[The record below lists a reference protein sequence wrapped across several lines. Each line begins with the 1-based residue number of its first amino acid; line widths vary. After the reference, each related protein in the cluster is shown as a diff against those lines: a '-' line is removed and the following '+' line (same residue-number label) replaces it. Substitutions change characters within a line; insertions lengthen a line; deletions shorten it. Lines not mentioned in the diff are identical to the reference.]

1 MSGLAIIAITLI
13 SLGAFLFFVRRRL
26 AQLQK
31 SYYEIAEEDI
41 LRAYRDTERQ
51 KRQQDLDSE
60 LAIARF
66 NARANRTIDHYVNQ
80 VHGGPET
87 IPLEEYQTLNR
98 LIARLQKKL
107 REAGRVMRMIQA

>member
-1 MSGLAIIAITLI
+1 MSGLAIIIITLMG
-13 SLGAFLFFVRRRL
+13 LGVFLFFVRRRMAL
-26 AQLQK
+26 LQK
-31 SYYEIAEEDI
+31 SYFEIAEEDI
-41 LRAYRDTERQ
+41 VRAYRDIERQ

-66 NARANRTIDHYVNQ
+66 NARANRTMDHYVNH
-80 VHGGPET
+80 VHGGPEI

-107 REAGRVMRMIQA
+107 REAGRVMRMIHA